1 MAKGN
6 SRYYYRFDPSHPIK
20 LGGTKL
26 PVVIKIVSTMQTFP
40 SFFFFKYRFIHSHA
54 RRYNYS
60 FLPFLS
66 KATKRTLEKR
76 NRSPLRSVK
85 SDPRSRFNSYLVK
98 FNPIIKAACYL
109 ETYHFEC
116 TFNANPNLS
125 ASFLYRLFFV
135 QLSNAI
141 PWFLII
147 RR

>member
-1 MAKGN
+1 MEEQSYLLLLK
-6 SRYYYRFDPSHPIK
+6 SFQLCK
-20 LGGTKL
+20 LSL
-26 PVVIKIVSTMQTFP
+26 L
-40 SFFFFKYRFIHSHA
+40 FFFFKYRFIHSHA
-54 RRYNYS
+54 RRYNYF